1 MFYSSDLMVIYVIN
15 YVLFFKLDGSLS
27 YKLYFIFLGLMVL
40 YVINYVLFFRL
51 NGSLCYKLCFILQT

>member
-1 MFYSSDLMVIYVIN
+1 MFYSSDLMVLYVIN
-15 YVLFFKLDGSLS
+15 DVL
-27 YKLYFIFLGLMVL
+27 FLGLMVL